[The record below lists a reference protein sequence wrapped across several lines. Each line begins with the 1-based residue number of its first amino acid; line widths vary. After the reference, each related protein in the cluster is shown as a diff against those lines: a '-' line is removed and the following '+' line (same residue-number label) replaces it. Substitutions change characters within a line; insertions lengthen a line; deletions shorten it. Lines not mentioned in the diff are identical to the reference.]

1 VEAPGELTSSKA
13 INMHIGSYDLLP
25 MVSTIDRGC
34 LLPTEQSIT
43 GHYPQQLSTLSSPI
57 DNILINLN
65 VYLIFKI
72 IMEYIK
78 SKFQFRHTK

>member
-1 VEAPGELTSSKA
+1 VEALELTSSKA
-13 INMHIGSYDLLP
+13 IDMHIDRYGLLP
-25 MVSTIDRGC
+25 MARTIDRGC
-34 LLPTEQSIT
+34 LLPTEQSIV

-57 DNILINLN
+57 DNILNNLN